1 MHKFDVICTPESYLN
16 SDTSSSDDKLNIADY
31 NASGADHPSG
41 NWREG
46 FFIYCVLY
54 LLKC

>member
-31 NASGADHPSG
+31 NASRADHPSG
-41 NWREG
+41 N
-46 FFIYCVLY
+46 
-54 LLKC
+54 